1 MLKYSGAASRTA
13 SAPEEGNMLLGTL
26 FIVATPIGNLGDM
39 TFRAVETLRNVSLIA
54 AEDTRH
60 SSTLLREF
68 GITTHMIS
76 YHQHNLASREG
87 RILRALETGDVA
99 LISDAGTPGIA
110 DPGVEIV
117 TKTFAAGHKV
127 VPIPGASA
135 VTAAVSASGLV
146 PGPFLFVGFLPRSG
160 EDRRVAIGRAAA
172 SGVPFVVYEAPTRL
186 LATLA
191 DMRES
196 IGNRRAMVARELT
209 KIHEELQAGTLD
221 ELLAHFR
228 TTPPRGEF
236 VIVLGA
242 PDDPGTGGGDVEA
255 VVRRLLSD
263 GARPSRAA
271 REASAITGLSGSDAY
286 ELVRRIARETGN
298 ETN

>member
-1 MLKYSGAASRTA
+1 LK
-13 SAPEEGNMLLGTL
+13 
-26 FIVATPIGNLGDM
+26 
-39 TFRAVETLRNVSLIA
+39 
-54 AEDTRH
+54 
-60 SSTLLREF
+60 
-68 GITTHMIS
+68 
-76 YHQHNLASREG
+76 
-87 RILRALETGDVA
+87 TGDVA

-117 TKTFAAGHKV
+117 AQTFAAGYRV

-135 VTAAVSASGLV
+135 VTSAVSASGLV
-146 PGPFLFVGFLPRSG
+146 TGSFLFVGFLPRSG

-172 SGVPFVVYEAPTRL
+172 AGVPFVLYEAPTRL

-191 DMRES
+191 DMRGA

-209 KIHEELQAGTLD
+209 KLHEELQAGTLD
-221 ELLAHFR
+221 ELLASFR

-236 VIVLGA
+236 VIVVGA
-242 PDDPGTGGGDVEA
+242 PADFGTEGGDVEA

-286 ELVRRIARETGN
+286 ELVRRVAREAGDKTD
-298 ETN
+298 